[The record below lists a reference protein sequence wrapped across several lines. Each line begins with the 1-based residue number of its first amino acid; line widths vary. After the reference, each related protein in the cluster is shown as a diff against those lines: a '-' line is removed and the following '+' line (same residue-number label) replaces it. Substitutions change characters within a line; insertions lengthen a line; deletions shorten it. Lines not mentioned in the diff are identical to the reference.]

1 MDLNAILPLLLGSNK
16 TDKSDLIKAIL
27 GQNGDYGSLFQNL
40 SNKRKNK
47 AVGFAPLLGF
57 VSDDILGIMTRFFA

>member
-1 MDLNAILPLLLGSNK
+1 MDLNSILPLLLGSSK

-27 GQNGDYGSLFQNL
+27 GQNGDYGSLFQ
-40 SNKRKNK
+40 SFTNKRKNK
-47 AVGFAPLLGF
+47 AEGFTPVLGF